1 MPYEIDED
9 LAYIYDKS
17 LMYGEHT
24 WGLANQHFVP
34 GLTGK
39 DWYKMYVTGLDPAY
53 ARMKESWKEHIG
65 YIEDAEQALRPE
77 LENELATLAENV
89 AREGFRFVVYN
100 PLPWERGGMGEFCIT
115 VTRFYQRGLCERS
128 GDRSYL

>member
-65 YIEDAEQALRPE
+65 YIEDAEQALRRMNLLRWLKMLPGKVSVS
-77 LENELATLAENV
+77 LYTIRFHGNV
-89 AREGFRFVVYN
+89 EG
-100 PLPWERGGMGEFCIT
+100 W
-115 VTRFYQRGLCERS
+115 
-128 GDRSYL
+128 